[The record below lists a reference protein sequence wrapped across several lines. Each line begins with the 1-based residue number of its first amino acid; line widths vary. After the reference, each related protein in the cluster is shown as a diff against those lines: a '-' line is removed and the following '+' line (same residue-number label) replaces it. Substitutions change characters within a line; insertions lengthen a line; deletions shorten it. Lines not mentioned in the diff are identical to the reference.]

1 VNRDYLEILKSS
13 KQAQFSLLFILFF
26 ALYFLIPHN
35 ESNYFW
41 RLPSILKGIPL
52 WINNII
58 FNALYEW
65 FPLKVWDPVFEMY
78 EEKAAF
84 REFTKSVSKSLL
96 FLITFVREL
105 LLGGDKTIDLFV
117 SDAWLKN
124 NEWMTWPALPWT
136 AGTAGAFLLG
146 YKLDGIRLGL
156 LGGIGALYVSVFGNW
171 VPSIQT
177 LSFVLITTPICFIL
191 GLSLGI
197 WGYLNKRVETAL
209 QPILN
214 IMQTMP
220 QFAYLVPIIAL
231 FGLGD
236 HAGSIATIIIA
247 TPPMIRNTILGL
259 KRISPEVVEAGL
271 MSGCTKF
278 QLLFKVLIP
287 TARRDILNGVNTVI
301 MQCLAMV
308 VIASFVGANGLG
320 LNLKVALNSLKI
332 GKAAE
337 AGLCIVIIAV
347 ILDRYTKAWANKPI
361 DYFED
366 LNFFQKYKYLIFF
379 GLSLVVSSIIA
390 FLANGYFEKINYL
403 YIIPVEKGL
412 TIAHYIDGAVDW
424 VWETFFYS
432 LNSFNKFLLTQVL
445 GPMKKAYLGMPVS
458 ATFALAMGVAY
469 IIGGIRTSLLVGG
482 MLLFIALSEYW
493 DRALITMYMATFAV
507 LMASLNGIIVGSIFS
522 QTERGARFILSVC
535 DFFETFPSFVYL
547 IPVIFLFN
555 ITDTSVLIA
564 AIIYATVPATR
575 YTVWG
580 LKSVPLSLQEAGTMS
595 GVSRLQ
601 RWTGIEI
608 PIAFP
613 TIMLGVNQ
621 TVVFSLQMVILG
633 ALIGTE
639 DLGQI
644 IFGALSRTKD
654 GAGVALTLGVFVS
667 LIAISVDV
675 IVRNWAEDRK
685 KALGL
690 A

>member
-1 VNRDYLEILKSS
+1 
-13 KQAQFSLLFILFF
+13 
-26 ALYFLIPHN
+26 
-35 ESNYFW
+35 
-41 RLPSILKGIPL
+41 
-52 WINNII
+52 
-58 FNALYEW
+58 
-65 FPLKVWDPVFEMY
+65 
-78 EEKAAF
+78 
-84 REFTKSVSKSLL
+84 
-96 FLITFVREL
+96 
-105 LLGGDKTIDLFV
+105 
-117 SDAWLKN
+117 
-124 NEWMTWPALPWT
+124 
-136 AGTAGAFLLG
+136 
-146 YKLDGIRLGL
+146 
-156 LGGIGALYVSVFGNW
+156 
-171 VPSIQT
+171 
-177 LSFVLITTPICFIL
+177 
-191 GLSLGI
+191 
-197 WGYLNKRVETAL
+197 
-209 QPILN
+209 
-214 IMQTMP
+214 MQTMP

-271 MSGCTKF
+271 MSGCTKS

-308 VIASFVGANGLG
+308 VIASFVGAKGLG
-320 LNLKVALNSLKI
+320 LNLKIALNSLKI

-337 AGLCIVIIAV
+337 AGLCIVIIAL
-347 ILDRYTKAWANKPI
+347 ILDRFTKAWANKPV
-361 DYFED
+361 DYFEN
-366 LNFFQKYKYLIFF
+366 LTLFERHR
-379 GLSLVVSSIIA
+379 SLVIFGFAIIVFSIIA
-390 FLANGYFEKINYL
+390 FIANGYFDKINYL
-403 YIIPVEKGL
+403 YIIPIEKGL
-412 TIAHYIDGAVDW
+412 TIAHYIDAGVDW
-424 VWETFFYS
+424 VWDTFFYT
-432 LNSFNKFLLTQVL
+432 LNTFNKFLLTQVL
-445 GPMKKAYLGMPVS
+445 GPMKKAYLGMPVIS
-458 ATFALAMGVAY
+458 TFTLAMGVAY
-469 IIGGIRTSLLVGG
+469 IVGGLRTGLIVGG

-522 QTERGARFILSVC
+522 KTERGSQFILSVC

-580 LKSVPLSLQEAGTMS
+580 LKSVPLSLHEAGTMS
-595 GVSRLQ
+595 GVSRMQ
-601 RWTGIEI
+601 RWTNIEI

-675 IVRNWAEDRK
+675 IVRKWAEDRK

-690 A
+690 L

>member
-1 VNRDYLEILKSS
+1 L
-13 KQAQFSLLFILFF
+13 A
-26 ALYFLIPHN
+26 
-35 ESNYFW
+35 
-41 RLPSILKGIPL
+41 
-52 WINNII
+52 
-58 FNALYEW
+58 
-65 FPLKVWDPVFEMY
+65 
-78 EEKAAF
+78 
-84 REFTKSVSKSLL
+84 
-96 FLITFVREL
+96 
-105 LLGGDKTIDLFV
+105 
-117 SDAWLKN
+117 
-124 NEWMTWPALPWT
+124 ALPWT
-136 AGTAGAFLLG
+136 AGAAGAFILG
-146 YKLDGIRLGL
+146 YQLNGIRLGL
-156 LGGIGALYVSVFGNW
+156 LGGIGALYIAVFGNW

-177 LSFVLITTPICFIL
+177 LSFVLITTPICFVL
-191 GLSLGI
+191 GLSFGI
-197 WGYLNKRVETAL
+197 WGYLDKKVETAL
-209 QPILN
+209 QPVLN

-308 VIASFVGANGLG
+308 VIASFVGAKGLG

-361 DYFED
+361 DYFK
-366 LNFFQKYKYLIFF
+366 N
-379 GLSLVVSSIIA
+379 LSLFERYRPLILFGVALIIFSIIA
-390 FLANGYFEKINYL
+390 FIANGYFDKINYL
-403 YIIPVEKGL
+403 YLIPLEKGL
-412 TIAHYIDGAVDW
+412 TIAHYIDAGVDW
-424 VWETFFYS
+424 VWDTFFYT
-432 LNSFNKFLLTQVL
+432 LNTFNKFLITQVL
-445 GPMKKAYLGMPVS
+445 IPMKKAYLGMPVV
-458 ATFALAMGVAY
+458 ATFTLAMGVGY
-469 IIGGIRTSLLVGG
+469 IVGGLRTGLIVGG

-522 QTERGARFILSVC
+522 QTERGSQFILSVC

-564 AIIYATVPATR
+564 AIIYGTVPATR

-580 LKSVPLSLQEAGTMS
+580 LKSVPLSLHEAGTMS
-595 GVSRLQ
+595 GVSRMQ
-601 RWTGIEI
+601 RWTNIEI

-675 IVRNWAEDRK
+675 IVRKWAEDRK

>member
-1 VNRDYLEILKSS
+1 MNKDYLEILKNS

-197 WGYLNKRVETAL
+197 WGYLNKKVETAL

-379 GLSLVVSSIIA
+379 GISLIVSSIIA
-390 FLANGYFEKINYL
+390 FVANGYFEKINYL

-469 IIGGIRTSLLVGG
+469 IIGGIRTALLVGG

>member
-1 VNRDYLEILKSS
+1 MNRDYLEIIKSS
-13 KQAQFSLLFILFF
+13 KQAQFGLLFILFF

-35 ESNYFW
+35 ENNYFW

-469 IIGGIRTSLLVGG
+469 IIGGVRTALLVGG

-595 GVSRLQ
+595 GVSRMQ

>member
-1 VNRDYLEILKSS
+1 MDKNYLDTVRNSKPTQFGIL
-13 KQAQFSLLFILFF
+13 LVLFF
-26 ALYFLIPHN
+26 ALYHLVPHN
-35 ESNYFW
+35 DGNYFW
-41 RLPSILKGIPL
+41 RLPSLLKGIPL
-52 WINNII
+52 AINNVI
-58 FNALYEW
+58 FSALYDW
-65 FPLKVWDPVFEMY
+65 FPLKVWDPIFEMY

-84 REFTKSVSKSLL
+84 REFTKAVSQGLL

-105 LLGGDKTIDLFV
+105 LLGGDKIIDVFV
-117 SDAWLKN
+117 SDAWLKEN
-124 NEWMTWPALPWT
+124 DWLSWPALPWT
-136 AGTAGAFLLG
+136 AGAVGAFILG
-146 YKLDGIRLGL
+146 YQLNGIRLGL
-156 LGGIGALYVSVFGNW
+156 LGGIGAVYIAIFGNW

-177 LSFVLITTPICFIL
+177 LSFVLITTPICFVL
-191 GLSLGI
+191 GLSFGI
-197 WGYLNKRVETAL
+197 WGYLDKKVETAL
-209 QPILN
+209 QPVLN
-214 IMQTMP
+214 VMQTMP

-271 MSGCTKF
+271 MSGCTKS

-308 VIASFVGANGLG
+308 VIASFVGAKGLG
-320 LNLKVALNSLKI
+320 LNLKIALNSLKI

-347 ILDRYTKAWANKPI
+347 ILDRFTKAWANKPV
-361 DYFED
+361 DYFEN
-366 LNFFQKYKYLIFF
+366 LTLFQRHR
-379 GLSLVVSSIIA
+379 SLVIFAAAILVFSIVA
-390 FLANGYFEKINYL
+390 FIANGYFDKINYL
-403 YIIPVEKGL
+403 YIIPLEKGL
-412 TIAHYIDGAVDW
+412 TIAHYIDAGVDW
-424 VWETFFYS
+424 VWDTFFYT
-432 LNSFNKFLLTQVL
+432 LNTFNKFLLTQVL
-445 GPMKKAYLGMPVS
+445 GPMKKAYLGMPVIS
-458 ATFALAMGVAY
+458 TFTLAMGVAY
-469 IIGGIRTSLLVGG
+469 IVGGLRTGLIVGG

-522 QTERGARFILSVC
+522 QTERGSRFILSVC

-580 LKSVPLSLQEAGTMS
+580 LKSVPLSLHEAGTMS
-595 GVSRLQ
+595 GVSRMQ
-601 RWTGIEI
+601 RWTNIEI

-675 IVRNWAEDRK
+675 IVRKWAEDRK

-690 A
+690 L

>member
-1 VNRDYLEILKSS
+1 MNKSYLEILRTS
-13 KQAQFSLLFILFF
+13 KPSQFGLLFVVFF
-26 ALYFLIPHN
+26 ALYFLIPHS
-35 ESNYFW
+35 EGNYLW

-84 REFTKSVSKSLL
+84 REFTKTVSQSLL

-105 LLGGDKTIDLFV
+105 LLGGDKIIDIFV
-117 SDAWLKN
+117 SDAWLKEN
-124 NEWMTWPALPWT
+124 DWLTWPALPWT
-136 AGTAGAFLLG
+136 AATVGAFLLG
-146 YKLDGIRLGL
+146 YQLNGIRLGL

-177 LSFVLITTPICFIL
+177 LSFVLITTPICFVL
-191 GLSLGI
+191 GLSFGI
-197 WGYLNKRVETAL
+197 WGYLDKKVETAL
-209 QPILN
+209 QPVLN

-271 MSGCTKF
+271 MSGCTKR

-337 AGLCIVIIAV
+337 AGLCIVFIAV

-366 LNFFQKYKYLIFF
+366 LTFFQRYRFLIIFAA
-379 GLSLVVSSIIA
+379 SIIIFSIVA
-390 FLANGYFEKINYL
+390 FVANGYFDKINYL
-403 YIIPVEKGL
+403 YVIPIEKGL
-412 TIAHYIDGAVDW
+412 TIAHYIDAAVDW
-424 VWETFFYS
+424 VWETFFHS
-432 LNSFNKFLLTQVL
+432 LNIFNKFLITQVL
-445 GPMKKAYLGMPVS
+445 VPMKNAYLGMPVV
-458 ATFALAMGVAY
+458 ATFTLAMGVAY
-469 IIGGIRTSLLVGG
+469 IVGGLRTGLLVGG

-507 LMASLNGIIVGSIFS
+507 IMASLNGIIMGSIFA
-522 QTERGARFILSVC
+522 QTERGSRFILSVC

-580 LKSVPLSLQEAGTMS
+580 LKSVPIQLHEAGTMS
-595 GVSRLQ
+595 GVTRMQ
-601 RWTGIEI
+601 RWTNIEI

>member
-1 VNRDYLEILKSS
+1 MNRDYLEILKSS

-469 IIGGIRTSLLVGG
+469 IIGGIRTALLVGG

-595 GVSRLQ
+595 GVSRMQ

>member
-1 VNRDYLEILKSS
+1 MNRDYLEILKSS

-379 GLSLVVSSIIA
+379 GISLIVSSIIA
-390 FLANGYFEKINYL
+390 FVANGYFEKINYL

-469 IIGGIRTSLLVGG
+469 IIGGIRTAFLVGG

>member
-1 VNRDYLEILKSS
+1 MNRDYLEILKNS

-379 GLSLVVSSIIA
+379 GISLVVSSIIA

>member
-1 VNRDYLEILKSS
+1 VNKSYLEILRTS
-13 KQAQFSLLFILFF
+13 KPSQFGLLFVVFF

-35 ESNYFW
+35 EGNYLW
-41 RLPSILKGIPL
+41 RLPSVLKGIPL

-84 REFTKSVSKSLL
+84 REFTKTVSQSLL

-105 LLGGDKTIDLFV
+105 LLGGDKIIDIFV
-117 SDAWLKN
+117 SDAWLKEN
-124 NEWMTWPALPWT
+124 DWLSWPALPWT
-136 AGTAGAFLLG
+136 AATVGAFLLG
-146 YKLDGIRLGL
+146 YQLNGVRLGL

-177 LSFVLITTPICFIL
+177 LSFVLITTPICFVL
-191 GLSLGI
+191 GLAFGI
-197 WGYLNKRVETAL
+197 WGYLDKKVETAL
-209 QPILN
+209 QPVLN
-214 IMQTMP
+214 VMQTMP

-271 MSGCTKF
+271 MSGCNKR

-337 AGLCIVIIAV
+337 AGLCIVFIAV

-366 LNFFQKYKYLIFF
+366 LTFIQRYRFLIIF
-379 GLSLVVSSIIA
+379 GVSIIVFSIIA
-390 FLANGYFEKINYL
+390 FIANGYFDKINYL
-403 YIIPVEKGL
+403 YLIPIEKGL
-412 TIAHYIDGAVDW
+412 TIAHYIDAGVDW

-432 LNSFNKFLLTQVL
+432 LNTFNKFLITQVL
-445 GPMKKAYLGMPVS
+445 VPMKKAYLGMPVV
-458 ATFALAMGVAY
+458 ATFTLAMGVAY
-469 IIGGIRTSLLVGG
+469 IVGGLRTGLLVGG

-507 LMASLNGIIVGSIFS
+507 VMASLNGIIVVTINFWDNPMDHCVHHG
-522 QTERGARFILSVC
+522 
-535 DFFETFPSFVYL
+535 
-547 IPVIFLFN
+547 
-555 ITDTSVLIA
+555 ITA
-564 AIIYATVPATR
+564 AQ
-575 YTVWG
+575 
-580 LKSVPLSLQEAGTMS
+580 L
-595 GVSRLQ
+595 
-601 RWTGIEI
+601 
-608 PIAFP
+608 
-613 TIMLGVNQ
+613 
-621 TVVFSLQMVILG
+621 
-633 ALIGTE
+633 
-639 DLGQI
+639 
-644 IFGALSRTKD
+644 
-654 GAGVALTLGVFVS
+654 
-667 LIAISVDV
+667 
-675 IVRNWAEDRK
+675 
-685 KALGL
+685 
-690 A
+690 

>member
-1 VNRDYLEILKSS
+1 MNRDYLEIIKSS
-13 KQAQFSLLFILFF
+13 KQAQFGLLFILFF

-231 FGLGD
+231 FGLGA

-469 IIGGIRTSLLVGG
+469 IIGGVRTALLVGG

-595 GVSRLQ
+595 GVSRMQ

>member
-1 VNRDYLEILKSS
+1 VNRDYLEIIKSS
-13 KQAQFSLLFILFF
+13 KQAQFGLLFILFF

-469 IIGGIRTSLLVGG
+469 IIGGVRTALLVGG

-595 GVSRLQ
+595 GVSRMQ

>member
-1 VNRDYLEILKSS
+1 MNKDYLEILKGS
-13 KQAQFSLLFILFF
+13 KQAQFGLLFILFF
-26 ALYFLIPHN
+26 AFYFLVPHN

-41 RLPSILKGIPL
+41 RLPSFLKGIPL

-136 AGTAGAFLLG
+136 AGTVGAFLLG
-146 YKLDGIRLGL
+146 YKLDGVRLGL

-197 WGYLNKRVETAL
+197 WGYLNKKVETAL

-366 LNFFQKYKYLIFF
+366 LNFYQKYKYLILF
-379 GLSLVVSSIIA
+379 GISLFITSIIA
-390 FLANGYFEKINYL
+390 FAANGYFEKINYL
-403 YIIPVEKGL
+403 YLIPSEKGL
-412 TIAHYIDGAVDW
+412 TIAHYIDAGVDW
-424 VWETFFYS
+424 VWDTFFYP
-432 LNSFNKFLLTQVL
+432 LNTFNKFLITQVL
-445 GPMKKAYLGMPVS
+445 IPMKNAYLGMPVI
-458 ATFALAMGVAY
+458 ATFTLAMGVAY
-469 IIGGIRTSLLVGG
+469 IVGGLRTGLIVGG

-507 LMASLNGIIVGSIFS
+507 VMASLNGIIVGSIFS
-522 QTERGARFILSVC
+522 QTERGSRFILSVC

-675 IVRNWAEDRK
+675 IIRNWAEDRK

>member
-1 VNRDYLEILKSS
+1 MNKSYLEILRSS
-13 KQAQFSLLFILFF
+13 KPAQFGLLFFIFF
-26 ALYFLIPHN
+26 ALYFLVPHN
-35 ESNYFW
+35 EGNYLW
-41 RLPSILKGIPL
+41 RLPSLLKGIPL
-52 WINNII
+52 WINNVI

-84 REFTKSVSKSLL
+84 REFTKTVSKSLL

-105 LLGGDKTIDLFV
+105 LLGGDKTLDIFV
-117 SDAWLKN
+117 SDAWLKEN
-124 NEWMTWPALPWT
+124 DWFTWPALPWT
-136 AGTAGAFLLG
+136 AATVGAFLLG
-146 YKLDGIRLGL
+146 YQLNGFRLGL

-177 LSFVLITTPICFIL
+177 LSFVLITTPICFVL
-191 GLSLGI
+191 GLSFGI
-197 WGYLNKRVETAL
+197 WGYLDKKVETAL
-209 QPILN
+209 QPVLN

-236 HAGSIATIIIA
+236 HAGSIATIVIA

-271 MSGCTKF
+271 MSGCNKR

-337 AGLCIVIIAV
+337 AGLCIVFIAV

-366 LNFFQKYKYLIFF
+366 LTFLQRYRSLIIF
-379 GLSLVVSSIIA
+379 GISIVIFSIVAFIA
-390 FLANGYFEKINYL
+390 GGYFDKINYL
-403 YIIPVEKGL
+403 YLIPIEKGL

-432 LNSFNKFLLTQVL
+432 LNTFNKFLLTQVL
-445 GPMKKAYLGMPVS
+445 GPMKKAYLGMPVI
-458 ATFALAMGVAY
+458 ATFTLAMGVAY
-469 IIGGIRTSLLVGG
+469 IVGGLRTGLLVGG

-507 LMASLNGIIVGSIFS
+507 IMASLNGIIFGSIFA
-522 QTERGARFILSVC
+522 QTERGSRFILSVC

-564 AIIYATVPATR
+564 AIVYASVPATR

-580 LKSVPLSLQEAGTMS
+580 LKSVPLALHEAGTMS
-595 GVSRLQ
+595 GVSRMQ
-601 RWTGIEI
+601 R
-608 PIAFP
+608 
-613 TIMLGVNQ
+613 L
-621 TVVFSLQMVILG
+621 
-633 ALIGTE
+633 
-639 DLGQI
+639 D
-644 IFGALSRTKD
+644 
-654 GAGVALTLGVFVS
+654 
-667 LIAISVDV
+667 
-675 IVRNWAEDRK
+675 
-685 KALGL
+685 
-690 A
+690 